1 MNTNEPGVPTRMQQF
16 PDTTST
22 APKDDGGLSLR
33 FMALEHAVT
42 THGATHDQDQVLAA
56 ARDYLAFLQGEEKAK
71 QEPAAKDGEPSN

>member
-1 MNTNEPGVPTRMQQF
+1 MNTNELRMPTRVQQF
-16 PDTTST
+16 LASSES

-56 ARDYLAFLQGEEKAK
+56 ARDYLAFLKDDGKDT
-71 QEPAAKDGEPSN
+71 QESAA